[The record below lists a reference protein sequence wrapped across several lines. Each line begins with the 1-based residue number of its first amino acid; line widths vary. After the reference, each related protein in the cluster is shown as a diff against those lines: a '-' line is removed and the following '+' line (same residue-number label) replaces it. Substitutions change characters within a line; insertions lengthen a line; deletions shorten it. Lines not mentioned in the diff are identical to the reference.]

1 MNNHQKPEISGRRIL
16 TFPAIHPC
24 QSISPMTL
32 VTSLINLA
40 TKIYSYRARNLV
52 MHKRNL
58 REAIRQI
65 GVLLVFLEE
74 IRDRR
79 SPLSHSVILSFFEL
93 HIIFQKLGYLLED
106 CTRDGARVW
115 ILMKSKRVL
124 VELQG
129 LISSIATILDV
140 LPVNSIDVSIE
151 VRELVELVAKQA
163 QRGRFEADHDDEKA
177 MVGVGSILRKFER
190 GGAPDLANLQRL
202 LKHLQIKS
210 WNDCN
215 KEIKFLDEEISL
227 GGEVKEVTL
236 LHSLMAFMCYCRGV
250 VFDIIDGRSLDRT
263 ASTLNGEDLSS
274 LNPEDFRC
282 PISLEIMMDPVT
294 IVTGQTYERS
304 SIVKWLKAGN
314 HTCPKTGEKLTST
327 EMIPNS
333 ALQKLIKQYCSNNG
347 ILLAELGNKNKDI
360 SRTMYAGSPAAA
372 EAMKLLSDYLTYR
385 LAVGTSEDKNKAANE
400 IRLLAKAS
408 IFNRNCLLEAGSIPY
423 LLHLL
428 SANDA
433 SLQENSIAAL
443 LNLSKHSKSK
453 EVIIEN
459 GGVIFIVEVL
469 TSGLKT
475 ESRQL
480 AAAALFYLSSVEEY
494 RKLIGE
500 TPEAIDAL
508 VGLIKDGTPRGKK
521 NAVVAIFGLVL
532 LHENH
537 QRVLKAGA
545 VPLLVDLLTNSD
557 RSDLVTD
564 SLAVLATIVESKEGT
579 SAILHTPALALVI
592 GILHSSTS
600 KTAREYCVS
609 ILLALSVYGGV
620 DVVSKLQKSSSLM
633 GSLYSLLT
641 DGTSRASKKA
651 STILKILH
659 EFHNTNSGLPAS
671 ARTQERYVQVR

>member
-1 MNNHQKPEISGRRIL
+1 MIHLLSFLYYSWVIKPNL
-16 TFPAIHPC
+16 T
-24 QSISPMTL
+24 
-32 VTSLINLA
+32 NLLLCPHSY
-40 TKIYSYRARNLV
+40 YSYHDMFR
-52 MHKRNL
+52 
-58 REAIRQI
+58 
-65 GVLLVFLEE
+65 
-74 IRDRR
+74 
-79 SPLSHSVILSFFEL
+79 P
-93 HIIFQKLGYLLED
+93 
-106 CTRDGARVW
+106 
-115 ILMKSKRVL
+115 
-124 VELQG
+124 
-129 LISSIATILDV
+129 
-140 LPVNSIDVSIE
+140 SIE
-151 VRELVELVAKQA
+151 VGELVELVAKQA
-163 QRGRFEADHDDEKA
+163 QRGRFEADHDVKRRWL
-177 MVGVGSILRKFER
+177 VWHRFYVNS
-190 GGAPDLANLQRL
+190 
-202 LKHLQIKS
+202 
-210 WNDCN
+210 
-215 KEIKFLDEEISL
+215 KE
-227 GGEVKEVTL
+227 EVTL
-236 LHSLMAFMCYCRGV
+236 LHSLMVFKCYCRGV

-282 PISLEIMMDPVT
+282 PISLEIMMDP
-294 IVTGQTYERS
+294 RW

-408 IFNRNCLLEAGSIPY
+408 IFNRSCLLEAGSIPH

-443 LNLSKHSKSK
+443 LNLSKHLKSK
-453 EVIIEN
+453 EVIIKN

-500 TPEAIDAL
+500 KEEAIDAL

-557 RSDLVTD
+557 RSDLVTE

-579 SAILHTPALALVI
+579 SAILYTPALSLVI

-620 DVVSKLQKSSSLM
+620 DVVSKLQKSSSLV
-633 GSLYSLLT
+633 GSLHSLLT

-651 STILKILH
+651 STFLKILH

-671 ARTQERYVQVR
+671 VRTQERYVK